1 MKAWSSEKISVFA
14 LVFLITG
21 AIDSIRNLPAT
32 ALFGSSL
39 IFFFVFSAIV
49 FLIPVALVSAEL
61 ASTWVEEEGGV
72 YSWVR
77 HAFGDGMA
85 FFTIWLQWINTI
97 VWYPT
102 ILSFIA
108 GTLAYLINP
117 ELAQNKVYLISVI
130 LITFWSLT
138 FVGLSGL
145 RASAA
150 LASFCAI
157 VGMIVPLGFI
167 ILLAIIWL
175 AKGHP
180 IAIEFTLTSMLP
192 HWKNTESW
200 VSLTAIMTSFLG
212 MELAAVHVKN
222 VQNPQRNFPRAMY
235 FSVVLILTTMIL
247 GSLAIAFVL
256 PQEQI
261 GLVNGVMQAFTN
273 FFKAYHLTALMP
285 LLVVLLLIGSLG
297 SMVNWII
304 SPAKGLLLAADNG
317 FLPHWLYR
325 LNHHGV
331 ASRILILQAVLV
343 TLLCGGF
350 LLFPSINAIY
360 WLFTALSTELYIVM
374 YLVMFVAAI
383 RLKGKFHHLPRP
395 FAIPC
400 GRVGYY
406 ITCALGIAGCLITLI
421 IGFFPPENSMDV
433 GGASHFRWVFSTGI
447 VLMLLPALY
456 LYWRK
461 RRNQR
466 VS

>member
-1 MKAWSSEKISVFA
+1 
-14 LVFLITG
+14 
-21 AIDSIRNLPAT
+21 
-32 ALFGSSL
+32 
-39 IFFFVFSAIV
+39 
-49 FLIPVALVSAEL
+49 
-61 ASTWVEEEGGV
+61 
-72 YSWVR
+72 
-77 HAFGDGMA
+77 
-85 FFTIWLQWINTI
+85 
-97 VWYPT
+97 
-102 ILSFIA
+102 
-108 GTLAYLINP
+108 
-117 ELAQNKVYLISVI
+117 
-130 LITFWSLT
+130 
-138 FVGLSGL
+138 
-145 RASAA
+145 
-150 LASFCAI
+150 
-157 VGMIVPLGFI
+157 
-167 ILLAIIWL
+167 
-175 AKGHP
+175 
-180 IAIEFTLTSMLP
+180 
-192 HWKNTESW
+192 
-200 VSLTAIMTSFLG
+200 
-212 MELAAVHVKN
+212 
-222 VQNPQRNFPRAMY
+222 
-235 FSVVLILTTMIL
+235 
-247 GSLAIAFVL
+247 
-256 PQEQI
+256 
-261 GLVNGVMQAFTN
+261 
-273 FFKAYHLTALMP
+273 MP